1 MILPI
6 YTYGQPVL
14 RQVAEDIEPDYPQ
27 LSELIQNM
35 WDTLAK
41 SDGIGLAAPQVGLS
55 IRLIIIDLTPLA
67 EDMPQYAD
75 FRRVYINPY
84 IEEYDESETDVSE
97 EGCLSLPGI
106 HEKVRRPT
114 RVRLTWQDEQFEQHE
129 KDIEGYLARVVQHGC
144 DHLEETLFVDRISPI
159 RKQIIRSK
167 LNNMMKGKV
176 SCDYNCKVA
185 PIKRRK

>member
-14 RQVAEDIEPDYPQ
+14 RKVAEDIGPDYPQ
-27 LSELIQNM
+27 LSQLIQNM

-55 IRLIIIDLTPLA
+55 IRLVVIDLDILSG
-67 EDMPQYAD
+67 DMPRYKG
-75 FRRVYINPY
+75 FRQVFINPY
-84 IEEYDESETDVSE
+84 IEEYDETNTDVSE

-114 RVRLTWQDEQFEQHE
+114 RIRLTWQDEQFEEHDE
-129 KDIEGYLARVVQHGC
+129 WIDGYLARVLQHEV
-144 DHLEETLFVDRISPI
+144 DHLDGEVFTDHLRGLRRQLVKS
-159 RKQIIRSK
+159 S
-167 LNNMMKGKV
+167 LNDIMRGRFSCSYKV
-176 SCDYNCKVA
+176 KV
-185 PIKRRK
+185 KK

>member
-14 RQVAEDIEPDYPQ
+14 RKVAEDIGPDYPQ

-55 IRLIIIDLTPLA
+55 IRLVVIDLDILSG
-67 EDMPQYAD
+67 DMPRYKG
-75 FRRVYINPY
+75 FRQVFINPY
-84 IEEYDESETDVSE
+84 IEEYDETNTDISE

-114 RVRLTWQDEQFEQHE
+114 RIRLTWQDEQFEEHDE
-129 KDIEGYLARVVQHGC
+129 WIDGYLARVLQHEV
-144 DHLEETLFVDRISPI
+144 DHLDGEVFTDHLRGLRRQLVKS
-159 RKQIIRSK
+159 S
-167 LNNMMKGKV
+167 LNDIMRGRFSCSYKV
-176 SCDYNCKVA
+176 KV
-185 PIKRRK
+185 KK

>member
-14 RQVAEDIEPDYPQ
+14 RQVAEDIGQDYPE
-27 LSELIQNM
+27 LSKLIQDM

-55 IRLIIIDLTPLA
+55 IRLIVIDLTPLA

-75 FRRVYINPY
+75 FRRTYINPY
-84 IEEYDESETDVSE
+84 IEEYDDTETNVSE

-106 HEKVRRPT
+106 HEKIRRPT
-114 RVRLTWQDEQFEQHE
+114 RVRLTWQDEDFQQHDE
-129 KDIEGYLARVVQHGC
+129 WIDGYLARVVQHEV
-144 DHLEETLFVDRISPI
+144 DHLDGEVFTDHLKGLRRQMIKGQLSDLLKGRFSCSYKV
-159 RKQIIRSK
+159 K
-167 LNNMMKGKV
+167 L
-176 SCDYNCKVA
+176 
-185 PIKRRK
+185 RR

>member
-14 RQVAEDIEPDYPQ
+14 RKVAEDIGPDYPQ

-55 IRLIIIDLTPLA
+55 IRLVVIDLDILSG
-67 EDMPQYAD
+67 DMPRYKG
-75 FRRVYINPY
+75 FRQVFINPY
-84 IEEYDESETDVSE
+84 IEENDETNTDVSE

-114 RVRLTWQDEQFEQHE
+114 RIRLTWQDEQFEEHDE
-129 KDIEGYLARVVQHGC
+129 WIDGYLARVLQHEV
-144 DHLEETLFVDRISPI
+144 DHLDGEVFTDHLRGLRRQLVKS
-159 RKQIIRSK
+159 S
-167 LNNMMKGKV
+167 LNDIMRGRFSCSYKV
-176 SCDYNCKVA
+176 KV
-185 PIKRRK
+185 KK

>member
-14 RQVAEDIEPDYPQ
+14 RKVAEDIGPNYPQ

-55 IRLIIIDLTPLA
+55 IRLVVIDLDILSG
-67 EDMPQYAD
+67 DMPRYKG
-75 FRRVYINPY
+75 FRQVFINPY
-84 IEEYDESETDVSE
+84 IEEYDETNTDVSE

-114 RVRLTWQDEQFEQHE
+114 RIRLTWQDEQFEEHDE
-129 KDIEGYLARVVQHGC
+129 WIDGYLARVLQHEV
-144 DHLEETLFVDRISPI
+144 DHLDGEVFTDHLRGLRRQLVKS
-159 RKQIIRSK
+159 S
-167 LNNMMKGKV
+167 LNDIMRGRFSCSYKV
-176 SCDYNCKVA
+176 KV
-185 PIKRRK
+185 KK

>member
-14 RQVAEDIEPDYPQ
+14 RKVAEDIGPDYPQ

-55 IRLIIIDLTPLA
+55 IRLVVIDLDILSG
-67 EDMPQYAD
+67 DMPRYKG
-75 FRRVYINPY
+75 FRQVFINPY
-84 IEEYDESETDVSE
+84 IEEYDETDTDVSE

-114 RVRLTWQDEQFEQHE
+114 RIRLTWQDEQFEEHDE
-129 KDIEGYLARVVQHGC
+129 WIDGYLARVLQHEV
-144 DHLEETLFVDRISPI
+144 DHLDGEVFTDHLRGLRRQLVKS
-159 RKQIIRSK
+159 S
-167 LNNMMKGKV
+167 LNDIMRGRFSCSYKV
-176 SCDYNCKVA
+176 KV
-185 PIKRRK
+185 KK